1 MRIFLRIAAL
11 FWKQRRLAVLTY
23 VCLFAGAALSMFIPD
38 LTGRAIDTAL
48 GSGQASLLVFI
59 ALGIA
64 GAGILRGA
72 LNYGQ
77 TYLAEALSER
87 VAYDLRN
94 MMYNR
99 LQSLSYAFHD
109 RSQTGQLM
117 GRAASDVEGV
127 RMFVGFALLRGV
139 YFLLLGVAIAV
150 VLLVLNWKLA
160 LISMC
165 TIPFISFRAVVIG
178 DKLRVISMKI
188 QQGLGVLGTF
198 IQESIVGA
206 KVVRAFAHE
215 EFETEKFVRQA
226 KENYNYEIK
235 ISKLL
240 ASNSPLMSF
249 ALFLAMAGILWYGGR
264 LVISGAM
271 TQGQMGQFLLSVGML
286 NMPVRMLG
294 WLTQPYSR
302 AMSSGQRV
310 FEVLDEETAVE
321 EKAGA
326 IDIGGGKGG
335 GSFEKV
341 SFGSDGAQPGFG
353 G

>member
-117 GRAASDVEGV
+117 SRATADVEGV

-139 YFLLLGVAIAV
+139 YLLILLIAV
-150 VLLVLNWKLA
+150 VAVLFSLNWQLA
-160 LISMC
+160 LISLSV
-165 TIPFISFRAVVIG
+165 IPFISFRTIVIN
-178 DKLRVISMKI
+178 K
-188 QQGLGVLGTF
+188 
-198 IQESIVGA
+198 
-206 KVVRAFAHE
+206 
-215 EFETEKFVRQA
+215 
-226 KENYNYEIK
+226 
-235 ISKLL
+235 
-240 ASNSPLMSF
+240 
-249 ALFLAMAGILWYGGR
+249 
-264 LVISGAM
+264 
-271 TQGQMGQFLLSVGML
+271 
-286 NMPVRMLG
+286 
-294 WLTQPYSR
+294 
-302 AMSSGQRV
+302 
-310 FEVLDEETAVE
+310 
-321 EKAGA
+321 
-326 IDIGGGKGG
+326 
-335 GSFEKV
+335 
-341 SFGSDGAQPGFG
+341 
-353 G
+353 